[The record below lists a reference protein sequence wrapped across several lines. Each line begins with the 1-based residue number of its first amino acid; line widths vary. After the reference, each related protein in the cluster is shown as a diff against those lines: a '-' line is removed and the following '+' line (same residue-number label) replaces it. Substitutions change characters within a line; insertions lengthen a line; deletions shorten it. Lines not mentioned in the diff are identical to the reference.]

1 MKLRNILV
9 GALLAA
15 SCTLFAQETVYKFTK
30 VVEHPATPVK
40 DQAKTGTCWCYGTTS
55 FIESE
60 IIRLGKGEIDLSEM
74 FTVRHNYNKRIYKK
88 SKPG

>member
-30 VVEHPATPVK
+30 VVEKSSNSRFEA
-40 DQAKTGTCWCYGTTS
+40 
-55 FIESE
+55 
-60 IIRLGKGEIDLSEM
+60 GKASGSAGEWLVLE
-74 FTVRHNYNKRIYKK
+74 
-88 SKPG
+88 